1 MKRSKE
7 LQNFVDDFTKKNFG
21 KSLTDSQKERVC
33 VICHKPITGFKD
45 ELSRREYEISG
56 MCQECQDKIFEEEQ
70 MRKKAVIIFEEDG
83 KNISTEINSELD
95 TIQLIGLL
103 EQLKFTLLI
112 NEVSKSKTL

>member
-1 MKRSKE
+1 
-7 LQNFVDDFTKKNFG
+7 
-21 KSLTDSQKERVC
+21 
-33 VICHKPITGFKD
+33 
-45 ELSRREYEISG
+45 
-56 MCQECQDKIFEEEQ
+56 